1 MGLSLPILTIVGLL
15 AAALAVAAAI
25 GRVEPPQKQ
34 QPGQAAGRP
43 AAQVAPRNRSEL
55 RTTPGPRAPDDNLVV
70 GPSPP
75 DRAAETRTPQAVP
88 AAAPN
93 APPSGQTLLEGA
105 ILTLESRRSVS
116 AKIRYSVDLMG
127 QRPVG
132 SGVYLEQRSEQGL
145 RLRFETRFQ
154 LAGEPS
160 SLLQVCDG
168 AHLWVYQKLGDQE
181 SLSRIDVARVE
192 QALEESGDIG
202 RIADVGWWPG
212 LGGLTRLLRAI
223 HAAFDF
229 TSVEEAQL
237 ADKADPVPV
246 WRLRGEWK
254 PDKLAKAFPGRK
266 QPANPRQPTD
276 LAKLDL
282 GQLPRHVPDH
292 VVLYLGKT
300 DRFPYR
306 IEYRR
311 RAPPD
316 QEAEGG
322 SAARSLLTMQLFE
335 RNLNASIHPAN
346 FLYSPGDL
354 ECPDRTSQFLKE
366 LRLAP

>member
-1 MGLSLPILTIVGLL
+1 MGLSLPILTIFGLL

-25 GRVEPPQKQ
+25 GQVDTPQKQ
-34 QPGQAAGRP
+34 QAGQAAGRA
-43 AAQVAPRNRSEL
+43 AAQVAPRNRPEL
-55 RTTPGPRAPDDNLVV
+55 PTTPGTRAPDDNLGG

-75 DRAAETRTPQAVP
+75 HRAGETPATQAVP
-88 AAAPN
+88 SAA
-93 APPSGQTLLEGA
+93 PSGQTLLEGA

-132 SGVYLEQRSEQGL
+132 SGVYMEQRSEQGL

-160 SLLQVCDG
+160 SLLQVCDSR
-168 AHLWVYQKLGDQE
+168 HLWVYQKLGDQE

-192 QALEESGDIG
+192 RALEESGKIG
-202 RIADVGWWPG
+202 KLANVGWWPG
-212 LGGLTRLLRAI
+212 LGGLTKVLRAL
-223 HAAFDF
+223 HATFDF
-229 TSVEEAQL
+229 TSVEGAQL
-237 ADKADPVPV
+237 ADQAGPVPV
-246 WRLRGEWK
+246 WRLRGAWK

-282 GQLPRHVPDH
+282 GKLPRHVPDH

-311 RAPPD
+311 RTPPD

-322 SAARSLLTMQLFE
+322 SEDLSLVTMQLFE

-354 ECPDRTSQFLKE
+354 ECPDTTSQFLKK
-366 LRLAP
+366 LGLAP

>member
-1 MGLSLPILTIVGLL
+1 LPILTIAGLL
-15 AAALAVAAAI
+15 AAALAVGAAI
-25 GRVEPPQKQ
+25 GQVETSQEPQTA
-34 QPGQAAGRP
+34 QAAGRT
-43 AAQVAPRNRSEL
+43 AGQVARRNRPEHG
-55 RTTPGPRAPDDNLVV
+55 TTP
-70 GPSPP
+70 S
-75 DRAAETRTPQAVP
+75 
-88 AAAPN
+88 
-93 APPSGQTLLEGA
+93 PSGQTLLEQA
-105 ILTLESRRSVS
+105 ILALESRRSVS

-132 SGVYLEQRSEQGL
+132 SGVYSEQRSERGL
-145 RLRFETRFQ
+145 LLRFETRFQ

-168 AHLWVYQKLGDQE
+168 RYLWVYQKLGDQE

-192 QALEESGDIG
+192 QELEESGEIG
-202 RIADVGWWPG
+202 KIADVGWWPG
-212 LGGLTRLLRAI
+212 LGGLTRLLRAL
-223 HAAFDF
+223 HATFEF

-237 ADKADPVPV
+237 ADKAGPVPV

-254 PDKLAKAFPGRK
+254 PEKLAKWLPNERKAGQNGRA
-266 QPANPRQPTD
+266 PD
-276 LAKLDL
+276 LSE
-282 GQLPRHVPDH
+282 LPRHLPDH

-311 RAPPD
+311 RTPSD

-322 SAARSLLTMQLFE
+322 SEDRSLVTMELFE

-354 ECPDRTSQFLKE
+354 ECPDRTSQFLKK
-366 LRLAP
+366 LGLAP